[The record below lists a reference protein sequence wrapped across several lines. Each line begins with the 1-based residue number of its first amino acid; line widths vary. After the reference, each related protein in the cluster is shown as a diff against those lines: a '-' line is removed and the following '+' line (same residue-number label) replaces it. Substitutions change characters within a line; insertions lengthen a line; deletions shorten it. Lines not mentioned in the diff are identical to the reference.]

1 MSRMTERV
9 AVLKRTQ
16 TGTDSM
22 GEPTYEWKSEV
33 VDKVL
38 VSVSGVSVTSNG
50 FSGRNTIFTSG
61 DTSFNR
67 RYEGAKTL
75 VTLAFPMA
83 WAKTKPDGYLR
94 NARIALIDRGM
105 DANDPEQA
113 FYVSG
118 IPMRSSVSPNT
129 WGLSVEAWKAS
140 G

>member
-38 VSVSGVSVTSNG
+38 VNVSGVRVTGNG
-50 FSGRNTIFTSG
+50 FSDETSI
-61 DTSFNR
+61 NR
-67 RYEGAKTL
+67 RFDGSKTF